1 MLFFMQELFSSKTK
15 YDSHSGWPSFYDV
28 IEQSRVVL
36 FEDLAEGMHRIE
48 GWSIHVLV
56 VCMERVYGIQLRRDR

>member
-1 MLFFMQELFSSKTK
+1 MILRFDNKQKARFCTYQELFSSKTK

-28 IEQSRVVL
+28 IDNGRVVL

-48 GWSIHVLV
+48 GQ
-56 VCMERVYGIQLRRDR
+56 CM